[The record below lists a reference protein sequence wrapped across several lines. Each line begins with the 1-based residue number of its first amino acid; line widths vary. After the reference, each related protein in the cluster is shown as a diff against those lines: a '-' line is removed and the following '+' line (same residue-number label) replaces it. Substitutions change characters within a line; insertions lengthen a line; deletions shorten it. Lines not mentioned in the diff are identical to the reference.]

1 MVPASRLGW
10 SEWCHTV
17 TRVTSPANGNTW
29 VGISSLTLPAAE
41 IAAWIIT
48 PSCGAA
54 STFCGTVRDHS
65 EGRTG
70 IVRLDYE
77 AHVTLVEPRLIAIA
91 DAARQR
97 WPEIG
102 RVALLHRT
110 GSLKVGDVAVVVAVS
125 TPHRGEAFEATSWC
139 IDTLKATVPIWKY
152 EVWDGGEGWGQCTH
166 DLVDVASL
174 DGRPG
179 SGVRHANRS
188 AHVAP
193 NAVDD
198 TGADDLVGQR

>member
-10 SEWCHTV
+10 SGSCLRV
-17 TRVTSPANGNTW
+17 TRVTSPANGDTW
-29 VGISSLTLPAAE
+29 IGISDRPLPAVE
-41 IAAWIIT
+41 IASWIIT

-65 EGRTG
+65 DGRTG
-70 IVRLDYE
+70 IIRLDYE
-77 AHVTLVEPRLIAIA
+77 AHAELAEPRLTEIA
-91 DAARQR
+91 DAARER
-97 WPEIG
+97 WPDIG
-102 RVALLHRT
+102 RVAMVHRT
-110 GSLKVGDVAVVVAVS
+110 GSLVVGDIAVVVAVS

-174 DGRPG
+174 DRSPDWGD
-179 SGVRHANRS
+179 RHAH
-188 AHVAP
+188 AHGGTHVV
-193 NAVDD
+193 VDGS
-198 TGADDLVGQR
+198 GADDLVGQH